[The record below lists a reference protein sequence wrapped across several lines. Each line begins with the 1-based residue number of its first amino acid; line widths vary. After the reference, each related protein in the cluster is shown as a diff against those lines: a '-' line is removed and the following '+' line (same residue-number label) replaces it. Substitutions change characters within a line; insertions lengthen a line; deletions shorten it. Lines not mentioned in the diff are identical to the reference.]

1 MNISYENDARRGPG
15 NGILRCSGAALA
27 AGRHSFALM
36 RASDHLYLGGDDWVA
51 QKTALLPVDERMDNG
66 DLLLF
71 IDASVV
77 NQLDTQER
85 YRVLLRGED
94 GEELKAVLSA
104 RDIIFGPVP
113 GTALLHEPAPQPA
126 PAPVPMPEAAVP
138 EPVPGPDHLDDT
150 PPPPPARRNMLLPC
164 VLGALLLLALAGAGA
179 WYFLRTPPPP
189 PPAAQEQPQNGEQT
203 AQQENPAEAPAASES
218 SAIPNTPEP
227 QDAAPSAAAPETVAP
242 QEPNQSGDPAAADR
256 PEQPAAAPE
265 PQAPAAGTEVRV
277 QSFFNGGERTPQ
289 AAARLSREL
298 PAGTPAE
305 QDAIYRLYYFAG
317 ENGESS
323 VLMDY
328 AACLDPGKPQWG
340 SIDKDAPA
348 AWELY
353 EKAKGTQPQ
362 AASAQQALRTWLEQK
377 AAAGD
382 ARAARWLRDINQE
395 SHP

>member
-1 MNISYENDARRGPG
+1 MKRFGT
-15 NGILRCSGAALA
+15 LQ
-27 AGRHSFALM
+27 
-36 RASDHLYLGGDDWVA
+36 DDP
-51 QKTALLPVDERMDNG
+51 QPETTATIDLSPLLDMVF
-66 DLLLF
+66 LLLIF
-71 IDASVV
+71 FMTTTVFVRETGLELERPQAS
-77 NQLDTQER
+77 
-85 YRVLLRGED
+85 
-94 GEELKAVLSA
+94 
-104 RDIIFGPVP
+104 
-113 GTALLHEPAPQPA
+113 TAPSLEP
-126 PAPVPMPEAAVP
+126 
-138 EPVPGPDHLDDT
+138 T
-150 PPPPPARRNMLLPC
+150 SPPPA
-164 VLGALLLLALAGAGA
+164 
-179 WYFLRTPPPP
+179 P
-189 PPAAQEQPQNGEQT
+189 PPAAQEQPQTGEQT

-227 QDAAPSAAAPETVAP
+227 QDAAPSAAAPETAAP

-265 PQAPAAGTEVRV
+265 PQAPTAGTEVRV

-305 QDAIYRLYYFAG
+305 QDAVYRLYYFAG